1 MIFLYSPLKKIIKG
15 DTESVPFLSDQCF
28 ISFSSF
34 LRRRRRAAM
43 RLRIKHLAAVIVIV
57 SLIAPALALAQNKT
71 AQDGKNVAL
80 NDKTVL
86 PPINYTEFRLSNGLR
101 VILHEDRSTPIVA
114 VNIWYHVGSKNE
126 VPGRTGFAHLFEHMM
141 FQGSKHYDKDY
152 FVPLQEAGGNL
163 NGSTNSDRT
172 NYWEVVPSNFLELA
186 LWLES
191 DRMGYLLD
199 ALSEEKLSNQRD
211 VVKNEKRQNYDNRPY
226 GLAAAKISE
235 TMYPKDHPYHWL
247 TIGELEDIAAATRED
262 VSDFFR
268 RFYTPNNA
276 SLVIAGDFDP
286 KEARQLAEKYF
297 GPLKRGPEVEPVRL
311 AQPRLDKEVRLMM
324 EDRVSLPRLYMAWH
338 TTPQWTA
345 GDAELD
351 TLATVLAGSKGSR
364 LYKSLVYE
372 KQIAQDVTAFQNS
385 REIAGQFQ
393 IVATAKPGK
402 TLAEL
407 EQAIKEEIDKIK
419 SAPPNSEEMERAYNA
434 RESAYIYSLQTVG
447 GFGGKSDQLNQ
458 YAVYLDKPNYFQED
472 LARYARVTAED
483 VRRMANEYLTDKRL
497 VLTVTPR
504 QSAAKTTGEPLP
516 EGPKEAIAS
525 PSKQTAGMQ
534 SGGSAPNPATQTP
547 TPGAQT
553 TAPVTAEA
561 KSTDKP
567 AGAQSQTKAEADAT
581 RPAGATP
588 PATTAPAPGVNQ
600 EKTKEE
606 TKDTS
611 KLGGLY
617 VPPAPKP
624 DPIFTLPRIERRKLS
639 NGLEVLIVNHKELPL
654 VSLNLVLKT
663 GSAADPKARAGLASF
678 TAALID
684 EGTKTRNALDIS
696 NQLAAIGARLGTGAD
711 WDLTGVSLLTLTRHM
726 DRALEIYSD
735 VITNPTF
742 PENELKLQ
750 RETRLAALLQRRDDA
765 NSIAAIVYASLL
777 YGREHPYGHPLI
789 GDDESVRAITNE
801 EVKRFYETY
810 YRPNNATLIVVGDA
824 QAETLL
830 PKLERAFSNWKA
842 GDVPAVNIP
851 QPPSRDKGV
860 VYLVDK
866 PGSAQSVIAIGQI
879 GLPRSTPDY
888 FPLVVLNTL
897 LGGQFTSRVNMNL
910 RENKGYT
917 YGARTS
923 FDYRRGAGPFAAS
936 AGVQTAVTKESV
948 VEFLKEL
955 RGVRGEIPV
964 TPAELEFSKQAII
977 RGFPRSFE
985 TPEQI
990 SSRLTDIVLHDLRD
1004 DYFNN
1009 YIANIRA
1016 VTMADVTRVANRY
1029 LDPSKMAIL
1038 VVGDRKTIE
1047 PGLRSLDSVGSTLT
1061 LVDIEGRIIS
1071 GSNGSGNDGGSAR

>member
-1 MIFLYSPLKKIIKG
+1 M
-15 DTESVPFLSDQCF
+15 
-28 ISFSSF
+28 
-34 LRRRRRAAM
+34 
-43 RLRIKHLAAVIVIV
+43 RIKRLLAVILVV
-57 SLIAPALALAQNKT
+57 SFFGPALAQEGNARTT
-71 AQDGKNVAL
+71 AAL
-80 NDKTVL
+80 KDTTVL
-86 PPINYTEFRLSNGLR
+86 PPINYTEFRLDNGLR
-101 VILHEDRSTPIVA
+101 VILHEDHSTPIVA

-152 FVPLQEAGGNL
+152 FLPLQEAGGSL
-163 NGSTNSDRT
+163 NGSTNADRT

-199 ALSEEKLSNQRD
+199 ALSEEKLANQRD

-226 GLAAAKISE
+226 GLVSAKISE
-235 TMYPKDHPYHWL
+235 TMYPKEHPYHWL

-262 VSDFFR
+262 VSEFFR

-276 SLVIAGDFDP
+276 SLVIAGDFNP
-286 KEARQLAEKYF
+286 KEARRLAEKYF
-297 GPLKRGPEVEPVRL
+297 APLKRGPEVNPVRL
-311 AQPRLDKEVRLMM
+311 AQPRLDKEIRLTMD
-324 EDRVSLPRLYMAWH
+324 DRVSLPRLYMTWH
-338 TTPQWTA
+338 TTPQWTK

-351 TLATVLAGSKGSR
+351 TLALVLAGSKGSR

-407 EQAIKEEIDKIK
+407 EQAIGEEIAKIR
-419 SAPPNSEEMERAYNA
+419 SAPPTAEEMERAYNA
-434 RESAYIYSLQTVG
+434 REASFVYSLQTVG

-458 YAVYLDKPNYFQED
+458 YAVYLNKPGAFQED
-472 LARYARVTAED
+472 LARYRSVTAED
-483 VRRMANEYLTDKRL
+483 VRRIAVDYLSDKRL

-504 QSAAKTTGEPLP
+504 ATGKTAGEPVP
-516 EGPKEAIAS
+516 EGPREAIAS
-525 PSKQTAGMQ
+525 PSKQTAGLQ
-534 SGGSAPNPATQTP
+534 SGGSVPAPSQTQTAGATT
-547 TPGAQT
+547 TPQSS
-553 TAPVTAEA
+553 PEP
-561 KSTDKP
+561 KSADKP
-567 AGAQSQTKAEADAT
+567 AGTQPQTKAEADAT

-588 PATTAPAPGVNQ
+588 PATTAPGGNM
-600 EKTKEE
+600 EKTQAE
-606 TKDTS
+606 TEDKS

-617 VPPAPKP
+617 AMPAPKP
-624 DPIFTLPRIERRKLS
+624 DPAFTLPRIERRKLS
-639 NGLEVLIVNHKELPL
+639 NGLEVLLVNHKELPV
-654 VSLNLVLKT
+654 VSINLVLKT
-663 GSAADPKARAGLASF
+663 GAAADPQGRAGLASF

-711 WDLTGVSLLTLTRHM
+711 WDLTGVNLLTLTRHL
-726 DRALEIYSD
+726 DRALEIYAD

-742 PENELKLQ
+742 PESELKLQ
-750 RETRLAALLQRRDDA
+750 RDTRLATLLQRRDDA

-777 YGREHPYGHPLI
+777 YGREHPYGHPVI
-789 GDDESVRAITNE
+789 GDDQSVRAVTNE
-801 EVKRFYETY
+801 EIKRFYETY

-824 QAETLL
+824 DATALM
-830 PKLERAFSNWKA
+830 PKLERAFANWKNA
-842 GDVPAVNIP
+842 DVPAVNIP
-851 QPPSRDKGV
+851 APQARDKAA

-866 PGSAQSVIAIGQI
+866 PGAAQSVIAIGQI

-888 FPLVVLNTL
+888 FPLLVMNTL

-955 RGVRGEIPV
+955 KGVRGEIPV

-990 SSRLTDIVLHDLRD
+990 SGRLTDIVLYNLPD

-1029 LDPSKMAIL
+1029 LDPSKMTIL
-1038 VVGDRKTIE
+1038 VVGDRKVVE
-1047 PGLRSLDSVGSTLT
+1047 PGLRSLDELGSTVT
-1061 LVDIEGRIIS
+1061 LLDIEGRIIP
-1071 GSNGSGNDGGSAR
+1071 GSNGSGSTR

>member
-1 MIFLYSPLKKIIKG
+1 
-15 DTESVPFLSDQCF
+15 
-28 ISFSSF
+28 
-34 LRRRRRAAM
+34 M
-43 RLRIKHLAAVIVIV
+43 RMRIKRLIVVMLVV
-57 SLIAPALALAQNKT
+57 SLFAPAATTAALAQDRNRTEAGTT
-71 AQDGKNVAL
+71 AAL
-80 NDKTVL
+80 KDTTVL
-86 PPINYTEFRLSNGLR
+86 PPINYTEFRLANGLR
-101 VILHEDRSTPIVA
+101 VILHEDHSTPIVA

-141 FQGSKHYDKDY
+141 FQGSKHYNKDY
-152 FVPLQEAGGNL
+152 FVPLQEAGGSL

-199 ALSEEKLSNQRD
+199 ALTEEKLANQRD

-226 GLAAAKISE
+226 GLVAAKMAE
-235 TMYPKDHPYHWL
+235 TLYPKDHPYHWL

-286 KEARQLAEKYF
+286 KEARRLAEKYF
-297 GPLKRGPEVEPVRL
+297 APLKRGPEVKPVRL
-311 AQPRLDKEVRLMM
+311 AQPRLDKEIRLTM
-324 EDRVSLPRLYMAWH
+324 EDRVSLPRLYMTWH
-338 TTPQWTA
+338 STPQWRA

-351 TLATVLAGSKGSR
+351 TLATVLAGNKGSR

-372 KQIAQDVTAFQNS
+372 KQIAQDVSAFQNS

-402 TLAEL
+402 TLAAL
-407 EQAIKEEIDKIK
+407 EQAIGEEIAKIK
-419 SAPPNSEEMERAYNA
+419 STPPTAEEMERAYNA
-434 RESAYIYSLQTVG
+434 REAAYVYSLQTVG
-447 GFGGKSDQLNQ
+447 GFGGKSDQINQ
-458 YAVYLDKPNYFQED
+458 YAVYLNKPGAFQED
-472 LARYARVTAED
+472 LARYRAVTAED
-483 VRRMANEYLTDKRL
+483 VRRVAAEYLSDKRL
-497 VLTVTPR
+497 VLSVTPR
-504 QSAAKTTGEPLP
+504 ATGKTTGDPVP
-516 EGPKEAIAS
+516 AGPTEAIAS
-525 PSKQTAGMQ
+525 PSKQTAGLQ
-534 SGGSAPNPATQTP
+534 AGGSVPTPTQTP
-547 TPGAQT
+547 S
-553 TAPVTAEA
+553 TAPTASQSSAEA

-567 AGAQSQTKAEADAT
+567 AGAQTQTKAEADAT

-588 PATTAPAPGVNQ
+588 PMSAAPGAH
-600 EKTKEE
+600 TEE
-606 TKDTS
+606 TQDTS

-617 VPPAPKP
+617 VQPKP
-624 DPIFTLPRIERRKLS
+624 QPDPVFTLPRIERRKLS
-639 NGLEVLIVNHKELPL
+639 NGLEVLIVNHKELPV

-663 GSAADPKARAGLASF
+663 GAAADPLARAGLASF

-711 WDLTGVSLLTLTRHM
+711 WDLTGMNLLTLTRHL
-726 DRALEIYSD
+726 DRALEIYAD

-742 PENELKLQ
+742 PESELKLQ
-750 RETRLAALLQRRDDA
+750 RDTRLAALLQRRDDA

-789 GDDESVRAITNE
+789 GDYASVGAITNE

-810 YRPNNATLIVVGDA
+810 YRPGNATLIVVGDA
-824 QAETLL
+824 AAETLM
-830 PKLERAFSNWKA
+830 PKLERAFSNWKNA
-842 GDVPAVNIP
+842 DVPAVNIP
-851 QPPSRDKGV
+851 APPGRDKAA

-866 PGSAQSVIAIGQI
+866 PGAAQSVIAIGQI

-888 FPLVVLNTL
+888 FPLLVMNTL

-923 FDYRRGAGPFAAS
+923 FDYRRAAGPFAAS

-955 RGVRGEIPV
+955 KGVRGEIPV

-990 SSRLTDIVLHDLRD
+990 SGRLTDIVLYNLPD

-1016 VTMADVTRVANRY
+1016 VTMADVMRVAKRY

-1038 VVGDRKTIE
+1038 VVGDRKIVE
-1047 PGLRSLDSVGSTLT
+1047 PGLRSLDELGSTLT
-1061 LVDIEGRIIS
+1061 LVDIDGRIIS
-1071 GSNGSGNDGGSAR
+1071 GSNGSGNDGGTVR

>member
-1 MIFLYSPLKKIIKG
+1 MF
-15 DTESVPFLSDQCF
+15 V
-28 ISFSSF
+28 
-34 LRRRRRAAM
+34 
-43 RLRIKHLAAVIVIV
+43 V
-57 SLIAPALALAQNKT
+57 SLFAHALAQDRNAEEARTT
-71 AQDGKNVAL
+71 AAP
-80 NDKTVL
+80 NDTTVL
-86 PPINYTEFRLSNGLR
+86 PPINYTEFRLDNGLR
-101 VILHEDRSTPIVA
+101 VILHEDHSTPIVA

-152 FVPLQEAGGNL
+152 FVPLQEAGGSL

-199 ALSEEKLSNQRD
+199 ALSEEKLANQRD

-226 GLAAAKISE
+226 GLVAAKISE

-247 TIGELEDIAAATRED
+247 TIGSMEDIAAATRED

-276 SLVIAGDFDP
+276 SLVIAGDVDP
-286 KEARQLAEKYF
+286 KEARRLAEKYF
-297 GPLKRGPEVEPVRL
+297 GPLKRGPEVKPVRL
-311 AQPRLDKEVRLMM
+311 AQPRLDKEIRLTM
-324 EDRVSLPRLYMAWH
+324 EDRVSLPRLYMVWH
-338 TTPQWTA
+338 TTPQWTR

-351 TLATVLAGSKGSR
+351 TLALVLAGSKGSR

-402 TLAEL
+402 TLSEI
-407 EQAIKEEIDKIK
+407 EQAINDELGKIR
-419 SAPPNSEEMERAYNA
+419 SAPPTAEEMERAYNA
-434 RESAYIYSLQTVG
+434 RESSFVYSMQTVG

-458 YAVYLDKPNYFQED
+458 YAVYLNKPGYFQED
-472 LARYARVTAED
+472 LARYSRVTAED
-483 VRRMANEYLTDKRL
+483 VRRTANEYLTDKRF

-504 QSAAKTTGEPLP
+504 QSAAGTTGEPLP
-516 EGPKEAIAS
+516 EGPKEAIPS
-525 PSKQTAGMQ
+525 PSKQTAGMP
-534 SGGSAPNPATQTP
+534 SGGNAPTPTQTP
-547 TPGAQT
+547 STGGAA
-553 TAPVTAEA
+553 APVSAEA

-567 AGAQSQTKAEADAT
+567 AGAQPQTKAEADAT

-588 PATTAPAPGVNQ
+588 PATTAPGVNK

-606 TKDTS
+606 IKDTT

-617 VPPAPKP
+617 VAPAPKP
-624 DPIFTLPRIERRKLS
+624 DPVFTLPKIERRQLS
-639 NGLEVLIVNHKELPL
+639 NGLEVLIVNHKELPVL
-654 VSLNLVLKT
+654 SLNLVLRT
-663 GSAADPKARAGLASF
+663 GAAADPQERAGLASF

-684 EGTKTRNALDIS
+684 EGTKTRNALEIS

-711 WDLTGVSLLTLTRHM
+711 WDLTGMNLLTLTRHL
-726 DRALEIYSD
+726 DRALEIYAD
-735 VITNPTF
+735 VVTNPSF
-742 PENELKLQ
+742 PESELKLQ
-750 RETRLAALLQRRDDA
+750 RDTRLATLLQRRDDA
-765 NSIAAIVYASLL
+765 NSIAGIVYASLL
-777 YGREHPYGHPLI
+777 YGRNHPYGHSLI
-789 GDDESVRAITNE
+789 GDEQSVRAITNE

-824 QAETLL
+824 EARTLM
-830 PKLERAFSNWKA
+830 PKLERAFANWKN

-866 PGSAQSVIAIGQI
+866 PGAAQSVIAIGQV

-888 FPLVVLNTL
+888 FPLVVMNTL

-936 AGVQTAVTKESV
+936 AGVQTAVTKESI

-955 RGVRGEIPV
+955 KGVRGEIPV

-990 SSRLTDIVLHDLRD
+990 SSRLTDIVLYNLPD

-1016 VTMADVTRVANRY
+1016 VTMADVQRVANRY

-1038 VVGDRKTIE
+1038 VVGDRKVIE

-1061 LVDIEGRIIS
+1061 LVDIDGRIIS
-1071 GSNGSGNDGGSAR
+1071 GSNGSGNDGGGVR